1 MRLPR
6 SGLTLVEL
14 LVVIFLVSLLISLLV
29 PAVFYARSLS
39 LQISSKNKIV
49 ALFIAAEQ
57 HASSHGG
64 KLPSSV
70 CNPTDPVSMAT
81 VQYILLWYMDG
92 GKAYQE
98 NPDDLKLYPRSYSH
112 PALVSPADYSL
123 GSTHIS
129 SEPWGKLCSYP
140 VNAQVFGR
148 NANLPKSFADG
159 TSHTILFSEHLANC
173 NDITFQYTTNGNL
186 VPPGFDPI
194 IRRST
199 FADGG
204 ISGFFTFGDVYP
216 ITTKVAQISRPSVP
230 GKTFQVRPS
239 ITDCDPAILQ
249 TPHSTLICGFADGSV
264 RSLHPKMAEN
274 AFWALVTMDGREPAG
289 SD

>member
-1 MRLPR
+1 MRYLR
-6 SGLTLVEL
+6 SGMTLVEL
-14 LVVIFLVSLLISLLV
+14 LVVIFLVSLLISLLL
-29 PAVFYARSLS
+29 PAVSYVRNFS
-39 LQISSKNKIV
+39 LQISSKNKIS

-70 CNPTDPVSMAT
+70 YNPDDLVSKAP

-98 NPDDLKLYPRSYSH
+98 NPEDPKLNPRSYSH

-123 GSTHIS
+123 GSTHRS
-129 SEPWGKLCSYP
+129 SEPLNKLCSYP

-148 NANLPKSFADG
+148 QANLPKSFADG
-159 TSHTILFSEHLANC
+159 TSNTILFSEHLANC
-173 NDITFQYTTNGNL
+173 NNIAFQYTTNEI
-186 VPPGFDPI
+186 VAPPGLDPI
-194 IRRST
+194 WRRPT

-204 ISGFFTFGDVYP
+204 ISGVLTFGDVYP
-216 ITTKVAQISRPSVP
+216 ITTRSPSISRPSVP

-239 ITDCDPAILQ
+239 ITDCDPTILQ
-249 TPHSTLICGFADGSV
+249 TPHSTLICGFADGSI
-264 RSLHPKMAEN
+264 RSLHPKIADD
-274 AFWALVTMDGREPAG
+274 AFWALVTMNGGEPAG
-289 SD
+289 TD